1 MKPTTTNT
9 MGRPR
14 NRPAL
19 GRILSLEVRE
29 RGFGFALIDRGV
41 ALRSCGTRGRN
52 TGEFVSGTSVIEKLR
67 RLLPVARADL
77 VVLGSPET
85 AQARSAAR
93 LFAKTARECE
103 LRVERI
109 SRKVLLD
116 TFPDCNKHE
125 IAVAISKRFPSLA
138 ARVPP
143 NRRPW
148 QNEYYWTI
156 VFDAIASGLA
166 FLHSVGDL

>member
-1 MKPTTTNT
+1 
-9 MGRPR
+9 MGHPRHRPS
-14 NRPAL
+14 L

-52 TGEFVSGTSVIEKLR
+52 SAEFVAGTSVVEKFR
-67 RLLPVARADL
+67 QLLQVVRADA
-77 VVLGSPET
+77 VVIGNPET
-85 AQARSAAR
+85 ARARIAAR
-93 LFAKTARECE
+93 LFARTARERE
-103 LRVERI
+103 LRVEWI
-109 SRKVLLD
+109 SRKVLLG

-125 IAVAISKRFPSLA
+125 IAVAISKRFPSVA
-138 ARVPP
+138 GRVPP

-156 VFDAIASGLA
+156 IFDAIASGLA

>member
-1 MKPTTTNT
+1 MKPTTTNI
-9 MGRPR
+9 MEHPR
-14 NRPAL
+14 NRLAL

-41 ALRSCGTRGRN
+41 VLRSCGTRGRN
-52 TGEFVSGTSVIEKLR
+52 TGEFVAGTSVIEKLR
-67 RLLPVARADL
+67 QLLEVARADL
-77 VVLGSPET
+77 VVMGSPET
-85 AQARSAAR
+85 ARARSAAR
-93 LFAKTARECE
+93 LFAKTARERE

-109 SRKVLLD
+109 SRKALLAA
-116 TFPDCNKHE
+116 FSDCNKHE
-125 IAVAISKRFPSLA
+125 IAVAIGKRFPSLA
-138 ARVPP
+138 GRVPP

-166 FLHSVGDL
+166 FLHSVHDF